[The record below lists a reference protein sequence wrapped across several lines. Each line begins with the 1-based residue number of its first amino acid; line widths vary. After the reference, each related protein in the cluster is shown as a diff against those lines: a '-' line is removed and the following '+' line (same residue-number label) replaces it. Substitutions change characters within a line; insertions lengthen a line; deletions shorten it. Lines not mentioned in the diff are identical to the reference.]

1 MFLVFCAVCV
11 VRACYLV
18 GVRVCLFF
26 VVELWLEGVMV
37 EARGTPLGLACNC
50 VGNDFD
56 GFNAINHD
64 CAHEGIFYHV

>member
-11 VRACYLV
+11 ARACYLV

-37 EARGTPLGLACNC
+37 EARGT
-50 VGNDFD
+50 
-56 GFNAINHD
+56 
-64 CAHEGIFYHV
+64 